1 MGQPQQRTWAG
12 SRHAAVP
19 SRSADCHLPT
29 TGRAAYKGS
38 RRAGRRRGDDR
49 VGGPGG
55 NDNDDRRRGGRFGD
69 GATGGQAAGAA
80 RVVAQEGQGA
90 EWPDS
95 LAGKLVMER
104 KG

>member
-1 MGQPQQRTWAG
+1 M
-12 SRHAAVP
+12 
-19 SRSADCHLPT
+19 
-29 TGRAAYKGS
+29 
-38 RRAGRRRGDDR
+38 
-49 VGGPGG
+49 
-55 NDNDDRRRGGRFGD
+55 
-69 GATGGQAAGAA
+69 GGQAAGAA